1 MAGEL
6 RQIDLDDLPGGDVEQ
21 LAVRGRGLRHQ
32 LHQEDPLMRMTIVV
46 DDVFTV
52 FTKLLGAAAS
62 QP

>member
-1 MAGEL
+1 
-6 RQIDLDDLPGGDVEQ
+6 
-21 LAVRGRGLRHQ
+21 VRGRGLRHQ